1 MREFFRWLAL
11 ITAWPAQL
19 LFFKRKTYYED
30 RSVQGRIVKGGALII
45 SNHYCVLDYMMNLF
59 LFPGR
64 KLYVVLAELVY
75 KRGKFYH
82 WAMPI
87 FGGIRSDRDVMGM
100 RFIDDSVA
108 VLEKGKIVQIYPEAR
123 NTDDGLIHAFKPSY
137 ILIALRADVPIIPV
151 IIDGN
156 YGFTKRA
163 HVIIGKPIRLSEH
176 CSSLNPGREE
186 IVALNDMVQS
196 KVQALKNELDR
207 RIAEKKKKRK
217 RENA

>member
-1 MREFFRWLAL
+1 MKEILRWYGLL
-11 ITAWPAQL
+11 TAWPL
-19 LFFKRKTYYED
+19 YLIFFKRKTYYED
-30 RSVQGRIVKGGALII
+30 RSAQGRRVKGGALII
-45 SNHYCVLDYMMNLF
+45 SNHFCALDYMLNLF

-64 KLYVVLAELVY
+64 KLYIVVAEMIY
-75 KRGKFYH
+75 KRSKFYH

-108 VLEKGKIVQIYPEAR
+108 VLEKGKLVQIYPEAR
-123 NTDDGLIHAFKPSY
+123 NTDDGLMHPFKPSY

-163 HVIIGKPIRLSEH
+163 HLIIGKPIRLSDF
-176 CSSLNPGREE
+176 CTSLNPGREE
-186 IVALNDMVQS
+186 IVALNEMVQE
-196 KVQALKNELDR
+196 KAQALREELDR
-207 RIAEKKKKRK
+207 RILADQKKRRRK
-217 RENA
+217 AV